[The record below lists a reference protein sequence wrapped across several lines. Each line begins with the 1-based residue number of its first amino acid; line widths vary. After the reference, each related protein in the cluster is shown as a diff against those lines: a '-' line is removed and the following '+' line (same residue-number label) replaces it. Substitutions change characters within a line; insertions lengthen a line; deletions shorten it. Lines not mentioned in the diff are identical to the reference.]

1 MNDQRVHKSV
11 SGACGLTGF
20 AIAILAGLAAD
31 NPASVIL
38 TRALIAMVAC
48 YAVGVFIG
56 LIASRAVR
64 EATAIHIAGNPAPA
78 LDDVRRA
85 ADSSKPPA
93 PSNDQAIPRAEA
105 A

>member
-1 MNDQRVHKSV
+1 MNDLRVHKSV

-31 NPASVIL
+31 NPANVIL
-38 TRALIAMVAC
+38 TRALIAMAAC

-56 LIASRAVR
+56 MLASRAVR
-64 EATAIHIAGNPAPA
+64 EAAASHIADNPAPEI
-78 LDDVRRA
+78 DDVRRTA
-85 ADSSKPPA
+85 QSNSAPA
-93 PSNDQAIPRAEA
+93 NGAKQATPRAEA